1 MIERKILKDIR
12 KVNTQFVGPLGKR
25 ETLWTAIAV
34 VIIGAERYGFSCL
47 KAPIFP
53 GTNMS
58 EVKNVLYIFEATVCI
73 LLGYVSVNGLP
84 FEKWFTNI
92 FLRYL
97 DPKAKI
103 RPYKCENT
111 WRVLAETCNDS
122 GVLLS
127 NKEQKKKD
135 KEQKKYDKLCQK
147 RKKGFFKKAWKPKTK
162 GKNYDCYL

>member
-53 GTNMS
+53 GTDMS

-135 KEQKKYDKLCQK
+135 KEKKKYDKLCQK

-162 GKNYDCYL
+162 GKDYDCYL